1 MPSLVSP
8 RSRHV
13 PHPRW
18 SVVRF
23 RLFSQAWI
31 VAGFFAC
38 SAVVGGCSRGEQAA
52 VGGGGA
58 TTESQQEG
66 SQLGLE
72 GAVPQD
78 ASSAVALAEH
88 PVHQRV
94 VAFCGNCHAY
104 PPPDSFPQ
112 SAWHEEVTQGYVF
125 YRASGRTDLVEPP
138 QIEVLQYYR
147 QLAPTKLVVAAAEPA
162 WIEPSTP
169 HFLRQEV
176 PAAEHAA
183 PPAVS
188 SLLAYSSTQQASL
201 ALVGTDMRRGEV
213 FRVTFARRQPTLQRI
228 ASVPHPARAIPGDL
242 DQDGQTDFLVADMG
256 SFHPEDHAR
265 GQVLWLAS
273 DTPASMPNRMLLQ
286 GVGRVTDIQPIRC
299 QEQGPSSLV
308 VAEFGWLTTG
318 GIHLLHPPESPERP
332 WTTTRIDPRHGTIHV
347 ATHDLDG
354 DGRQDFVA
362 LISQEHEVV
371 EAFLQRSPG
380 QFTPERLF
388 AANDPAFG
396 VSGIELV
403 DFDQDGDVD
412 ILLSCGDTLDSY
424 YLKPL
429 HGVFL
434 LENRGQFPFTPHR
447 LLKLPG
453 TMRAKAGDVDGDGDL
468 DVVAAAYLPT
478 HLLRNTEL
486 DHPATLTWLEQTAPG
501 TFRHHLIEQRE
512 GGGSM
517 CLEVAD
523 FDQDGRLDIA
533 TGCFEVEGSSARPS
547 VIIWWGAADGAR
559 K

>member
-1 MPSLVSP
+1 M
-8 RSRHV
+8 
-13 PHPRW
+13 
-18 SVVRF
+18 
-23 RLFSQAWI
+23 
-31 VAGFFAC
+31 VACLFAC
-38 SAVVGGCSRGEQAA
+38 IAVISGCSRGERAA
-52 VGGGGA
+52 VGGSGA
-58 TTESQQEG
+58 ADESQQQR

-72 GAVPQD
+72 GSAPQ
-78 ASSAVALAEH
+78 ATPAAVALADD

-94 VAFCGNCHAY
+94 VAFCGDCHAY
-104 PPPDSFPQ
+104 PPPESFPQ

-138 QIEVLQYYR
+138 QVEVLQYYR
-147 QLAPTKLVVAAAEPA
+147 QLAPPKLVVAAAEPA
-162 WIEPSTP
+162 WIKPSTP

-176 PAAEHAA
+176 PAAQHSA

-188 SLLAYSSTQQASL
+188 SLLAYSSTQQESL
-201 ALVGTDMRRGEV
+201 ALVGTDMRRGEI
-213 FRVTFARRQPTLQRI
+213 FRVTFARRQPTLERI

-242 DQDGQTDFLVADMG
+242 DQDGQTDLLVADMG
-256 SFHPEDHAR
+256 SFHPEDHPR
-265 GQVLWLAS
+265 GQALWLAS
-273 DTPASMPNRMLLQ
+273 DKPESQPERVFLQ
-286 GVGRVTDIQPIRC
+286 GVGRVTDMQPIRC
-299 QEQGPSSLV
+299 QEKGPSSLV

-318 GIHLLHPPESPERP
+318 GIHLLHPPESSQGL
-332 WTTTRIDPRHGTIHV
+332 WKTTRIDPRHGTIHV

-380 QFTPERLF
+380 QFTPQRLF
-388 AANDPAFG
+388 SANDPAFG

-403 DFDQDGDVD
+403 DFDRDGDVD
-412 ILLSCGDTLDSY
+412 VLLSCGDTLDSY
-424 YLKPL
+424 YLKSH

-478 HLLRNTEL
+478 HLLRNTGL
-486 DHPATLTWLEQTAPG
+486 DRPATLTWLEQTAPG
-501 TFRHHLIEQRE
+501 TFRHHLIEQRD

-517 CLEVAD
+517 CLEVGD

-533 TGCFEVEGSSARPS
+533 TGCFEVEGSTTLPS
-547 VIIWWGAADGAR
+547 VIIWWGETTGLR
-559 K
+559 KP